1 MLESFDRLRQVAPS
15 RDHIV
20 PGHDPMV
27 MQLYP
32 GVDGFSD
39 KVVQLDMPP
48 LPDK

>member
-1 MLESFDRLRQVAPS
+1 
-15 RDHIV
+15 
-20 PGHDPMV
+20 